1 MGGDQENLVLRPP
14 LLGKNNAGR
23 TREAGR
29 LELLAV
35 ARTNVE
41 SSQISS
47 TPFIPPKL
55 LGHTGPDA
63 RPQSALAKERL
74 RALNRALRL
83 TSNAVKFTATTTA
96 RRDAHVR
103 SDALTDRRVATAI
116 AAGYE

>member
-1 MGGDQENLVLRPP
+1 M
-14 LLGKNNAGR
+14 
-23 TREAGR
+23 
-29 LELLAV
+29 AV

-55 LGHTGPDA
+55 LGHTDLTPA
-63 RPQSALAKERL
+63 RSLLSRKNDRL

-83 TSNAVKFTATTTA
+83 TSNAVKFTATTPA